1 MTKHQELKKNTDYNV
16 NYFCGYPSE
25 FDGARYFLE
34 NEGVDVIIDRKSYSI
49 NHPNHDYAARTWGYP
64 DKDVFEKSLLV
75 KDSLKDDKFFDI
87 YLTTTMHAPFIY
99 NNVAAAM
106 IHDTVRYCVHDDDI
120 SYRVL
125 KNTVYPVHHN
135 NVGYIF

>member
-1 MTKHQELKKNTDYNV
+1 
-16 NYFCGYPSE
+16 
-25 FDGARYFLE
+25 
-34 NEGVDVIIDRKSYSI
+34 
-49 NHPNHDYAARTWGYP
+49 
-64 DKDVFEKSLLV
+64 
-75 KDSLKDDKFFDI
+75 
-87 YLTTTMHAPFIY
+87 MHAPFIY

-135 NVGYIF
+135 NVGYIFDNISRITSTTQQTVLRTRKLQDRVKVEC